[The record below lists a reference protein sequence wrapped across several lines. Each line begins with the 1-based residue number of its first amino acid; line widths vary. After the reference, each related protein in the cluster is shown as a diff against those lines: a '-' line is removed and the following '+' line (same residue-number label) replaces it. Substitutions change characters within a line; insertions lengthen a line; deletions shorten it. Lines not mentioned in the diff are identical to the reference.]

1 MTTNVSQNP
10 FVLLARITVKKG
22 CVEDYLRIAAAADV
36 AVEKSEPGMLF
47 HSFDAD
53 PDDDHKFVWTEIFR
67 SSDDF
72 IAHIEN
78 PPVQDYVEKHGEIA
92 NELSIEV
99 YGKISDQCMNKIQS
113 LGVPF
118 KHFKATSVGY
128 FRPERFS

>member
-1 MTTNVSQNP
+1 M
-10 FVLLARITVKKG
+10 LLARITVKKG

-36 AVEKSEPGMLF
+36 AVEKSEPGMLL

-72 IAHIEN
+72 IAHLEN

>member
-1 MTTNVSQNP
+1 MTTNISQNP
-10 FVLLARITVKKG
+10 FVLLARITVKNG

-36 AVEKSEPGMLF
+36 AVEKSEPGMLL

>member
-1 MTTNVSQNP
+1 MTTNISQNP
-10 FVLLARITVKKG
+10 FVLLARITEKKG

-36 AVEKSEPGMLF
+36 AVEKSEPGMLL

>member
-1 MTTNVSQNP
+1 MTKNISQNP
-10 FVLLARITVKKG
+10 FVLLARITVKES
-22 CVEDYLRIAAAADV
+22 CVEEYLKIAAAADV

-72 IAHIEN
+72 IDHVDN
-78 PPVQDYVEKHGEIA
+78 PSVQDYVEKHGEIA

-99 YGKISDQCMNKIQS
+99 YRKISDQCMEKIQS

-118 KHFKATSVGY
+118 KHFKATSIGY
-128 FRPERFS
+128 FRSERFS

>member
-1 MTTNVSQNP
+1 M
-10 FVLLARITVKKG
+10 G
-22 CVEDYLRIAAAADV
+22 DYLKIAAAADV

-53 PDDDHKFVWTEIFR
+53 PDDDHKFVWTEIYR
-67 SSDDF
+67 SSNDF
-72 IAHIEN
+72 IAHADN
-78 PPVQDYVEKHGEIA
+78 PPVQEYVEKHGEIA
-92 NELSIEV
+92 NEFSIEV
-99 YGKISDQCMNKIQS
+99 YGKISDQCIEKIQS

>member
-1 MTTNVSQNP
+1 MTTNISQNP
-10 FVLLARITVKKG
+10 FVLLARITEKKG
-22 CVEDYLRIAAAADV
+22 CVDDYLKIAAAADV
-36 AVEKSEPGMLF
+36 AVEKSEPGMLL

>member
-1 MTTNVSQNP
+1 MTTNISQNP
-10 FVLLARITVKKG
+10 FVLLARITVKNG

-36 AVEKSEPGMLF
+36 AVEKSEPGMLL

-72 IAHIEN
+72 IAHLEN

>member
-1 MTTNVSQNP
+1 MSDSENP
-10 FVLLARITVKKG
+10 FVLLARISVKEG
-22 CVEDYLRIAAAADV
+22 MVDAYLEIAEEVDK
-36 AVEKSEPGMLF
+36 AVEKTEEGMLF
-47 HSFDAD
+47 HSFDRD
-53 PDDDHKFVWTEIFR
+53 PDDQHKFVWTEVYR
-67 SSDDF
+67 KSEDF
-72 IAHIEN
+72 LFHLDN
-78 PPVQDYVEKHGEIA
+78 PPVQEYVEKHGEIA

>member
-1 MTTNVSQNP
+1 
-10 FVLLARITVKKG
+10 VKKG
-22 CVEDYLRIAAAADV
+22 CVEDYLKIAAAADV

-53 PDDDHKFVWTEIFR
+53 PDDDHKFVWTEIYR

-72 IAHIEN
+72 IAHADN

-92 NELSIEV
+92 NEFSIEV
-99 YGKISDQCMNKIQS
+99 YGKISDQCIKKIQS

-128 FRPERFS
+128 FRSERFS

>member
-1 MTTNVSQNP
+1 MTTNISQNP

-22 CVEDYLRIAAAADV
+22 CVEDYLKIAAAADV

-99 YGKISDQCMNKIQS
+99 YLS
-113 LGVPF
+113 LI
-118 KHFKATSVGY
+118 HI
-128 FRPERFS
+128 

>member
-1 MTTNVSQNP
+1 MTTNINQNP

-36 AVEKSEPGMLF
+36 AVEKSEPGMLL

-72 IAHIEN
+72 IAHNEN

>member
-1 MTTNVSQNP
+1 M
-10 FVLLARITVKKG
+10 LL
-22 CVEDYLRIAAAADV
+22 
-36 AVEKSEPGMLF
+36 

>member
-1 MTTNVSQNP
+1 M
-10 FVLLARITVKKG
+10 LLARITVKKG

-36 AVEKSEPGMLF
+36 AVEKSEPGMLL

>member
-1 MTTNVSQNP
+1 MTTNTSQNP
-10 FVLLARITVKKG
+10 FVLLARITVKEG
-22 CVEDYLRIAAAADV
+22 CVEEYIKLAAAADV
-36 AVEKSEPGMLF
+36 AVEKSEPGMLL

-72 IAHIEN
+72 IAHLEN